1 MTTMV
6 KKAGMAISILF
17 HSMEVNW
24 PAIMTPTITSTG
36 DAASIGTTSY
46 SGVKNIAAKN
56 KTPVVILARPVLA
69 PSPTPAEESA
79 NTVLEETEPTPPA
92 TAPAFENQ
100 GLFHIGQHT

>member
-1 MTTMV
+1 
-6 KKAGMAISILF
+6 
-17 HSMEVNW
+17 
-24 PAIMTPTITSTG
+24 TSTG

-79 NTVLEETEPTPPA
+79 KTVLDETEPTPPA
-92 TAPAFENQ
+92 TAPKPSRTKAFFISGNTPS
-100 GLFHIGQHT
+100 LSAKPLALPKAVKVPMASKKFASKSAKT